1 LCVQWP
7 HLAVIRSIADFHRL
21 KLKAA
26 MGTLQMSSYRAMKGL
41 FASLYLQ
48 KIKTSSDDISF
59 IEDKML
65 THVSLPT
72 G

>member
-1 LCVQWP
+1 
-7 HLAVIRSIADFHRL
+7 
-21 KLKAA
+21 